1 MSDLERYQD
10 SAQGR
15 RSIRQATGLYDDLG
29 NLKSALVDYFHDY
42 DDPVDYAAARAA
54 EREYRKKLARR
65 ISVAITKMEMI
76 CPPKG
81 ASA

>member
-1 MSDLERYQD
+1 MNDLERYQD

-29 NLKSALVDYFHDY
+29 NLKSTLVDYCHDY
-42 DDPVDYAAARAA
+42 KDPVEYAAARAA
-54 EREYRKKLARR
+54 QREYRKKLARR
-65 ISVAITKMEMI
+65 INAAITKMEMI